1 MDNEKH
7 YLILL
12 VENNAGVLTRISSL
26 FCQRGFNI
34 DTLTVAST
42 DDPNVS
48 RITVSFFGN
57 EATYEQLMNQTE
69 KLIEV
74 KKVISVMPER
84 AVLRELLLVKI
95 QTDAD
100 NVDDVVRTAAHHQ
113 FRIVDS
119 YKGCMVLETSG
130 SPEKIERML
139 SLLEPFNILEMC
151 RTGATALE
159 KGKVNYD
166 FDD

>member
-1 MDNEKH
+1 MNEKQ

-48 RITVSFFGN
+48 RITVSFYGD
-57 EATYEQLMNQTE
+57 EATYDQLMSQTE
-69 KLIEV
+69 KLIET
-74 KKVISVMPER
+74 KKVISVRPER

-100 NVDDVVRTAAHHQ
+100 NVDDVVRTAAHHH

-139 SLLEPFNILEMC
+139 ALLEPFNILEMC

-159 KGKVNYD
+159 KGKVDYSLED
-166 FDD
+166 

>member
-42 DDPNVS
+42 DDPNIS
-48 RITVSFFGN
+48 RITVSCFGD
-57 EATYEQLMNQTE
+57 EAMYEQLMSQTE

-74 KKVISVMPER
+74 KKVISVLPER

-100 NVDDVVRTAAHHQ
+100 NVDDVVRTAAHHH

-139 SLLEPFNILEMC
+139 ALLEPFNILEMC

-159 KGKVNYD
+159 KGKVDYNL
-166 FDD
+166 DD

>member
-1 MDNEKH
+1 MENKKH

-42 DDPNVS
+42 DHPGIS
-48 RITVSFFGN
+48 RITVSCYGDDAMYN
-57 EATYEQLMNQTE
+57 QLISQTE
-69 KLIEV
+69 KLIET
-74 KKVISVMPER
+74 KLVIPVNPDTS
-84 AVLRELLLVKI
+84 VLRELLLVKI
-95 QTDAD
+95 QTNAD
-100 NVDDVVRTAAHHQ
+100 NVDDVVRTAAHHH

-139 SLLEPFNILEMC
+139 SLLEPFKILEMC

-159 KGKVNYD
+159 SGVDAYD
-166 FDD
+166 IEQ

>member
-1 MDNEKH
+1 MSEKQ

-12 VENNAGVLTRISSL
+12 VENNAGVLTRISLL

-42 DDPNVS
+42 DDPDIS
-48 RITVSFFGN
+48 RITVSFYGD
-57 EATYEQLMNQTE
+57 EATYEQLMSQTE

-74 KKVISVMPER
+74 KKVISVLPER

-100 NVDDVVRTAAHHQ
+100 NVDDVVRTAAHHH

-139 SLLEPFNILEMC
+139 SLLEPFHILEMC

-159 KGKVNYD
+159 KGKVDYNL
-166 FDD
+166 DD

>member
-1 MDNEKH
+1 MNEKQ

-42 DDPNVS
+42 DDPDIS
-48 RITVSFFGN
+48 RITVSFYGD
-57 EATYEQLMNQTE
+57 EATYEQFMSQTE
-69 KLIEV
+69 KLIEM
-74 KKVISVMPER
+74 KKVIAVRPER

-100 NVDDVVRTAAHHQ
+100 NVDDVVRTAAHHH

-139 SLLEPFNILEMC
+139 SLLEPFHILEMC

-159 KGKVNYD
+159 KGKVDYSL
-166 FDD
+166 DD

>member
-1 MDNEKH
+1 MGNEKH

-34 DTLTVAST
+34 DSLTVAST
-42 DDPNVS
+42 DHPGIS
-48 RITVSFFGN
+48 RITVSCFGDD
-57 EATYEQLMNQTE
+57 AMYKQLISQTE
-69 KLIEV
+69 KLIET
-74 KKVISVMPER
+74 KLVIPVHPDS
-84 AVLRELLLVKI
+84 AVLRELLLVKV

-100 NVDDVVRTAAHHQ
+100 NLDDLVRTAAHHH

-119 YKGCMVLETSG
+119 QKGCMVLETSG

-139 SLLEPFNILEMC
+139 SLLKPFKILEMC

-159 KGKVNYD
+159 SGKVKYD
-166 FDD
+166 FE

>member
-1 MDNEKH
+1 MNEKQ

-48 RITVSFFGN
+48 RITVSFYGD
-57 EATYEQLMNQTE
+57 EATYDQLMSQTE
-69 KLIEV
+69 KLIET
-74 KKVISVMPER
+74 KKVISVLPEK

-100 NVDDVVRTAAHHQ
+100 NVDDVVRTAAHHH

-119 YKGCMVLETSG
+119 HKGCMVLETSG

-139 SLLEPFNILEMC
+139 SLLEPFHILEMC

-159 KGKVNYD
+159 KGKVDYNL
-166 FDD
+166 DD

>member
-1 MDNEKH
+1 MNEKQ

-42 DDPNVS
+42 DDPNIS
-48 RITVSFFGN
+48 RITVSFYGD
-57 EATYEQLMNQTE
+57 EATYEQLMSQTE
-69 KLIEV
+69 KLIEM
-74 KKVISVMPER
+74 KKVIAVQPER

-100 NVDDVVRTAAHHQ
+100 NVDDVVRTAAHHH

-139 SLLEPFNILEMC
+139 SLLEPFHILEMC

-159 KGKVNYD
+159 KGKVDYNLGE
-166 FDD
+166 

>member
-1 MDNEKH
+1 MNEKH

-42 DDPNVS
+42 DNPNIS
-48 RITVSFFGN
+48 RITVSCFGD
-57 EATYEQLMNQTE
+57 ETVYEQLMSQTE
-69 KLIEV
+69 KLIET
-74 KKVISVMPER
+74 KQVISVEPER

-95 QTDAD
+95 ETTSD
-100 NVDDVVRTAAHHQ
+100 NIDDVVRTAAHHH

-119 YKGCMVLETSG
+119 HKGYMVLETSG

-139 SLLEPFNILEMC
+139 GILEPFKIVEMC

-159 KGKVNYD
+159 KGMVNYD
-166 FDD
+166 LNN